1 MSDRRDSWYARMD
14 EKCIQSFVHESKV
27 HLKGPRRKWEDNM
40 KTGLKNRLVDCVL
53 DSRGS
58 GYAQMEDVCGTCN
71 KPPEF
76 FVGGVFVEMLY
87 H

>member
-1 MSDRRDSWYARMD
+1 MD
-14 EKCIQSFVHESKV
+14 EKCIQSFVRESKV
-27 HLKGPRRKWEDNM
+27 HLKGPRRKREDNM
-40 KTGLKNRLVDCVL
+40 KTGLKNRLIDCVL

-71 KPPEF
+71 RPLEF
-76 FVGGVFVEMLY
+76 FVGEVFVDLLC